1 MISIIV
7 SSYREELYKALSKNI
22 AATIGNIDFEIIKI
36 DNSGKMGIS
45 KAYNIGAEKAKF
57 NYLLFLHEDVLFRTI
72 GWGEIIKKIFENNKD
87 LGLLGIA
94 GNSIKTKMP
103 STWWTGPGLN
113 YIRIVQHDKPNSK
126 IFDKN
131 EGFDEKSFVEVAAI
145 DGVLMVM
152 KNDERIKF
160 DENLK
165 GFHNYDLSLSLKH
178 YCLNKKV
185 GATNEIL
192 IEHFSGGKIDRDW
205 YLSTSI
211 FHKENSENL
220 PIIKSEVSAERL
232 KNFEFTTGAIF
243 VMGLLENNLNS
254 EALYWWLKLLNMK
267 FIAKFHFKFIK
278 RLLNNLLRL

>member
-7 SSYREELYKALSKNI
+7 SSYREELYKDLTKNI
-22 AATIGNIDFEIIKI
+22 AETIGDIDFELIKI
-36 DNSGKMGIS
+36 DNPGKIGICE
-45 KAYNIGAEKAKF
+45 AYNIGAAKSKF

-72 GWGEIIKKIFENNKD
+72 GWGEIIKKTFENNKD

-94 GNSIKTKMP
+94 GSSIKTKMP

-113 YIRIVQHDKPNSK
+113 YIRIVQHDKANSK
-126 IFDKN
+126 FFDKN
-131 EGFDEKSFVEVAAI
+131 EGFNEKSFVEVAAI
-145 DGVLMVM
+145 DGVLMIM
-152 KNDERIKF
+152 KKDERIRF

-165 GFHNYDLSLSLKH
+165 GYHNYDLDLSLKH

-185 GATNEIL
+185 GATNELL

-211 FHKENSENL
+211 FHKKNRDKL
-220 PIIKSEVSAERL
+220 PIIKSEISANRL
-232 KNFEFTTGAIF
+232 KNAEFTTGAIF
-243 VMGLLENNLNS
+243 VMGLLDNNLNS

-267 FIAKFHFKFIK
+267 FISRFHFKFIK
-278 RLLNNLLRL
+278 RFLKNSF